1 MEQVHWAA
9 GAAAAPAATAG
20 TSSSS
25 SSASDA
31 ILGVVAA
38 SADASSL
45 NIQLLSAASVEQL
58 ETAELQLPAPTYPLS
73 GPAATVVAAW
83 LDSSKRKDTPSSS
96 SSSSSGV
103 LSGCRLLV
111 LWSDDQLT
119 YVEDGEVVWS
129 REEALASVSS
139 NLISE
144 LPSAKATLS
153 SGDEQ
158 DDSSSSSSTT
168 SSSGKGGLLGLL
180 QDRERLKQWV
190 RLQVLGVYV
199 QFKLNTDAEKEE
211 FYALRQALR

>member
-25 SSASDA
+25 GSSARDA
-31 ILGVVAA
+31 ILAVVAA

-45 NIQLLSAASVEQL
+45 RVQLLSAASGEQL
-58 ETAELQLPAPTYPLS
+58 KQAELQLPAPAYPVS

-83 LDSSKRKDTPSSS
+83 LDASKRKDTPSSS
-96 SSSSSGV
+96 SSSTGGV
-103 LSGCRLLV
+103 LAGCRLLV

-119 YVEDGEVVWS
+119 YVEDGGVMWS
-129 REEALASVSS
+129 REEALASGSS
-139 NLISE
+139 SLISE
-144 LPSAKATLS
+144 LPSAKGAVRGGDGQDSSRS
-153 SGDEQ
+153 SGGGG
-158 DDSSSSSSTT
+158 
-168 SSSGKGGLLGLL
+168 GKGGLLGLL
-180 QDRERLKQWV
+180 QDQDRLKQWV